1 MPQESLQ
8 TAEIPES
15 SGYHSGMSHRN
26 IILIGPMGSGKSTI
40 GNIIAKRLHR
50 EFQDSDQYIEKRTG
64 VDIARIFDIEG
75 EQGFRDRESS
85 ALQELLSQN
94 NRVIATG
101 GGSVLREEN
110 QQLLKQKG
118 FIVFLDTSVKQQL
131 QRLRRDKK
139 RPLLQTENPRERLE
153 ALFEARHPI
162 YVDLADLQVKTDKRV
177 ARRLAADII
186 NQLPDNLK

>member
-1 MPQESLQ
+1 MDQ
-8 TAEIPES
+8 
-15 SGYHSGMSHRN
+15 RN

-40 GNIIAKRLHR
+40 GNIIAKRLNR
-50 EFQDSDQYIEKRTG
+50 EFEDSDHYIEKRTG

-75 EQGFRDRESS
+75 EEGFRDRETS
-85 ALQELLSQN
+85 ALRELLSQN

-110 QQLLKQKG
+110 QKLLKQRG
-118 FIVFLDTSVKQQL
+118 YIVFLDTSVKQQM

-153 ALFEARHPI
+153 ALFEERHPI
-162 YVDLADLQVKTDKRV
+162 YLDLADLQVKTDKRV

-186 NQLPDNLK
+186 KQLPDSLK

>member
-1 MPQESLQ
+1 MMTSR
-8 TAEIPES
+8 S
-15 SGYHSGMSHRN
+15 F
-26 IILIGPMGSGKSTI
+26 GSFVGNPKRRAKSTI
-40 GNIIAKRLHR
+40 GKIIAGRLSR
-50 EFQDSDQYIEKRTG
+50 EFKDSDHFIEKRTG

-75 EQGFRDRESS
+75 EQGFRDRESN
-85 ALQELLSQN
+85 ALCELLGEN

-101 GGSVLREEN
+101 GGSVLRNEN
-110 QQLLKQKG
+110 RQLLKQRG
-118 FIVFLDTSVKQQL
+118 YIVFLDTTVNQQL

-153 ALFEARHPI
+153 TLLAERRPI
-162 YVDLADLQVKTDKRV
+162 YLDLADLVVKTDKRM

>member
-1 MPQESLQ
+1 
-8 TAEIPES
+8 
-15 SGYHSGMSHRN
+15 MSHRN

-40 GNIIAKRLHR
+40 GNLIAKRLHR
-50 EFQDSDQYIEKRTG
+50 EFRDSDHFIEDRTG

-75 EQGFRDRESS
+75 EQGFRDRESN
-85 ALQELLSQN
+85 ALNELLSEN

-101 GGSVLREEN
+101 GGSVMREEN
-110 QQLLKQKG
+110 QRLLKQKG
-118 FIVFLDTSVKQQL
+118 YIVFLDTSVNQQMR
-131 QRLRRDKK
+131 RLARDKK

-153 ALFEARHPI
+153 ALFTERHPI
-162 YVDLADLQVKTDKRV
+162 YLDLADLAIKTDKRV

>member
-1 MPQESLQ
+1 
-8 TAEIPES
+8 
-15 SGYHSGMSHRN
+15 
-26 IILIGPMGSGKSTI
+26 MGSGKSTI

-50 EFQDSDQYIEKRTG
+50 EFQDSDHFIEKRTG

-75 EQGFRDRESS
+75 EHGFRDRESS
-85 ALQELLSQN
+85 ALSELLSTN

-101 GGSVLREEN
+101 GGSIMRSEN

-118 FIVFLDTSVKQQL
+118 YIVFLDTSINQQL
-131 QRLRRDKK
+131 YRLRRDKK

-153 ALFEARHPI
+153 SLSAERRPI
-162 YVDLADLQVKTDKRV
+162 YLDLADLAVKTDKRM

-186 NQLPDNLK
+186 TQLPDSLK

>member
-1 MPQESLQ
+1 MN
-8 TAEIPES
+8 
-15 SGYHSGMSHRN
+15 HRN

-40 GNIIAKRLHR
+40 GNIIAKRLNR
-50 EFQDSDQYIEKRTG
+50 EFQDSDHHIEERTG

-75 EQGFRDRESS
+75 ESGFRDREAH
-85 ALQELLSQN
+85 ALEELLGQN

-101 GGSVLREEN
+101 GGSVLRPAN
-110 QQLLKQKG
+110 RKLLKQQG
-118 FIVFLDTSVKQQL
+118 YIVFLDTSLDQQM

-139 RPLLQTENPRERLE
+139 RPLLQTENPRERLKSLLNE
-153 ALFEARHPI
+153 RRPI
-162 YVDLADLQVKTDKRV
+162 YLDLADLVVRTDKRV

>member
-1 MPQESLQ
+1 
-8 TAEIPES
+8 
-15 SGYHSGMSHRN
+15 MSHRN

-50 EFQDSDQYIEKRTG
+50 EFQDSDHVIEKRTG

-85 ALQELLSQN
+85 ALSELLSTN

-101 GGSVLREEN
+101 GGSIMRSEN

-118 FIVFLDTSVKQQL
+118 YIVFLDTSVNQQL
-131 QRLRRDKK
+131 YRLRRDKK
-139 RPLLQTENPRERLE
+139 RPLLQTDNPRERLE
-153 ALFEARHPI
+153 SLSTERRPI
-162 YVDLADLQVKTDKRV
+162 YLDLADLAVKTDKRM

-186 NQLPDNLK
+186 NQLPDSLK